1 MHKLYKIL
9 LLGLAAGIL
18 NAIPMAFLSSA
29 WQPVAA
35 TLLHWLAL
43 SIVIAYARMPLES
56 WATGMLLAVLTSLP
70 MGILLHPDS
79 AGGVLQVLGI
89 ALVLGGLLGLTA
101 ERLVQNQP

>member
-18 NAIPMAFLSSA
+18 NAIPMVFLSSA

-43 SIVIAYARMPLES
+43 SIVIAYVRMPLES
-56 WATGMLLAVLTSLP
+56 WATGMLIAVLTSLP

-79 AGGVLQVLGI
+79 ISGVLQVLGF
-89 ALVLGGLLGLTA
+89 ALVLGGLLGFTA
-101 ERLVQNQP
+101 DRLVQTQP